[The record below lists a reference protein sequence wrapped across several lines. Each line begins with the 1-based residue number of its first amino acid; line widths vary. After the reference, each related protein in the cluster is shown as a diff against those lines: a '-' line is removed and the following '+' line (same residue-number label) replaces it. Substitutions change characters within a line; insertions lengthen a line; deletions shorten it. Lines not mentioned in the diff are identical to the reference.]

1 MARID
6 VAVPTELAPQ
16 QAWKLASDLHRFDE
30 WLTIFG
36 GWRSDVPSTIEEGT
50 CVSSCIRVKGFRN
63 IIHWRVT
70 RYDEPKLI
78 EMSGAGRGG
87 VRISLTI
94 EVQEAAPGSKFR
106 VLAELKGGLLGT
118 RIGQLVARV
127 LQSEVR
133 KSVTNLAALR

>member
-1 MARID
+1 M
-6 VAVPTELAPQ
+6 
-16 QAWKLASDLHRFDE
+16 
-30 WLTIFG
+30 
-36 GWRSDVPSTIEEGT
+36 PSTIEAGT
-50 CVSSCIRVKGFRN
+50 CVSSCIKVKGFRN
-63 IIHWRVT
+63 VIHWRVT

-94 EVQEAAPGSKFR
+94 EVQEASARVEIPGAGRADGRPAQHPDRSAR
-106 VLAELKGGLLGT
+106 
-118 RIGQLVARV
+118 RRV

>member
-36 GWRSDVPSTIEEGT
+36 GWRSEVPSTIEEGT

-70 RYDEPKLI
+70 RYDEPTLI
-78 EMSGAGRGG
+78 DMSGAGRGG

-94 EVQEAAPGSKFR
+94 EVQDAPPGSRFR